1 MSNPLTG
8 DFDLVAQFSLP
19 TVNRILGSI
28 HQKGDAVNDGITFLH
43 SFFTHVPQ
51 NPGPAFPVGKG
62 GIPIPIPNPS
72 AVQGIIE
79 VQVSTPTI
87 TLVAN
92 SSTRVTAHYEIMAH
106 YIADDP
112 ASTVPEFVH
121 GELQVT
127 FSILQQAAGGNNSL
141 LTMDIQ
147 AANLEV
153 NFIPD
158 AGLPLNAQ
166 DLAIVTAELKTFLKT
181 GFEPVN
187 ASLPKGIDFLRFKTM
202 PGGTPVAAL
211 LLSLTSAVLN
221 ANAADGVTNTFL
233 QGNHDFAIAI
243 SSGYVLGL
251 FDGVKQQIEQAIK
264 PYSETFNLNTPFGTI
279 WLATI
284 TTGAATFQ
292 VSLENTGLIAI
303 DISIKGH
310 LKTSWIVPLKSDY
323 DWSMH
328 IELHV
333 LLSLGGPQPT
343 FLLIP
348 DGAPNVTVTGLPMY
362 EAQVQSYVQG
372 TFFVEEIGALAQAQ
386 VQINSSIQKSL
397 DLAGILK
404 SALKIS
410 ATTAYQ
416 SLQVTADGLILQ
428 GSMTM
433 ADRPDADVEF
443 GLSLDGNSFDA
454 LNSWIP
460 AGTIQQYS
468 WSWYLPTKVYPFGT
482 TKTLVDNQRFL
493 IPIAGDMPHEPSQV
507 CLEISGTQV
516 ASSGTGTYAVDVYTS
531 GCSFGSFGPSIPV
544 LIPKWWDKL
553 AVGVLGLPDPA
564 SQDPAAA
571 VRLVAHLDA
580 QATADLQTNA
590 AVPTLVYFADAQV
603 AESLN
608 TLSRTITAIREKESA
623 LSMILILPSGSLERL
638 QNQELAELRSVAAES
653 RVALAFT
660 EDYEGTWAQSLHVEK
675 MPSACLLSPTGQQVW
690 QQDGTLNAAKLT
702 AALEAQL
709 VRGSRLTWTA
719 LRRFPAV
726 GALAPDFLFD
736 LDAGENIA
744 LRRLHGRRI
753 MLNFWTTWSSP
764 SLEQLRHLQRLQDQA
779 TQDEVVF
786 LAVNDGEKPDLAE
799 EFFRKNGFTMHFVP
813 DEYRQIALLYRIR
826 CWPTTILIDE
836 SGKVRRTQFG
846 LSDFAATNRG

>member
-1 MSNPLTG
+1 
-8 DFDLVAQFSLP
+8 
-19 TVNRILGSI
+19 
-28 HQKGDAVNDGITFLH
+28 
-43 SFFTHVPQ
+43 
-51 NPGPAFPVGKG
+51 
-62 GIPIPIPNPS
+62 
-72 AVQGIIE
+72 
-79 VQVSTPTI
+79 
-87 TLVAN
+87 
-92 SSTRVTAHYEIMAH
+92 
-106 YIADDP
+106 
-112 ASTVPEFVH
+112 
-121 GELQVT
+121 
-127 FSILQQAAGGNNSL
+127 
-141 LTMDIQ
+141 
-147 AANLEV
+147 
-153 NFIPD
+153 
-158 AGLPLNAQ
+158 
-166 DLAIVTAELKTFLKT
+166 
-181 GFEPVN
+181 
-187 ASLPKGIDFLRFKTM
+187 M

-251 FDGVKQQIEQAIK
+251 FDAVKQQIEQSIK
-264 PYSETFNLNTPFGTI
+264 PISETFNLNTWIGSF
-279 WLATI
+279 WLATL

-310 LKTSWIVPLKSDY
+310 LKTSGLLFWLNRDY

-328 IELHV
+328 IESHV
-333 LLSLGGPQPT
+333 LLILGGPQPT

-348 DGAPNVTVTGLPMY
+348 DGGPNVTVTGLPMY

-428 GSMTM
+428 GSMSM
-433 ADRPDADVEF
+433 ADRPDGDVEF
-443 GLSLDGNSFDA
+443 GLSSDGNSFDA

-460 AGTIQQYS
+460 AGTIQQYT
-468 WSWYLPTKVYPFGT
+468 WSWYVPTKVYPFGT

-493 IPIAGDMPHEPSQV
+493 IPIPSDMPHDPSQV

-516 ASSGTGTYAVDVYTS
+516 PSSGTGTYPVVANS
-531 GCSFGSFGPSIPV
+531 ACSIGSFGPSIPV

-564 SQDPAAA
+564 SQDPGAA
-571 VRLVAHLDA
+571 VGLVAHLDA
-580 QATADLQTNA
+580 QATAGLQANVD
-590 AVPTLVYFADAQV
+590 VPTLVYFADAQV

-675 MPSACLLSPTGQQVW
+675 MPSARLLSPTGQQVW

-709 VRGSRLTWTA
+709 VRGSRLTWTT
-719 LRRFPAV
+719 LRPFPAV
-726 GALAPDFLFD
+726 RAPAPDFLFD
-736 LDAGENIA
+736 LAAGENIA
-744 LRRLHGRRI
+744 LRRLQGRRI

-764 SLEQLRHLQRLQDQA
+764 SLEQLRRLQRLQDQS
-779 TQDEVVF
+779 TLDEVVF
-786 LAVNDGEKPDLAE
+786 VAVNDGEKPDLAA

-826 CWPTTILIDE
+826 CWPTTVLIDE
-836 SGKVRRTQFG
+836 SGRVRRTEFG
-846 LSDFAATNRG
+846 LSDFTATNRG

>member
-28 HQKGDAVNDGITFLH
+28 HQKGDVSNDGITFLH
-43 SFFTHVPQ
+43 SFRTHIPQ
-51 NPGPAFPVGKG
+51 NPGPGFPVGKG
-62 GIPIPIPNPS
+62 GIPIPNPS

-92 SSTRVTAHYEIMAH
+92 SSTRVTAHFEIMAH
-106 YIADDP
+106 YIADDSP
-112 ASTVPEFVH
+112 STLPEFVH

-153 NFIPD
+153 NFISD
-158 AGLPLNAQ
+158 SGLPLSAQ
-166 DLAIVTAELKTFLKT
+166 DLAIITAELKTFLKT
-181 GFEPVN
+181 SFEPVN

-243 SSGYVLGL
+243 SSEFVLGL
-251 FDGVKQQIEQAIK
+251 LEPMKQQIESTPPQNISSCGGSAAISSPK
-264 PYSETFNLNTPFGTI
+264 FS
-279 WLATI
+279 A
-284 TTGAATFQ
+284 Q
-292 VSLENTGLIAI
+292 LENTGLIAI
-303 DISIKGH
+303 TITATGTFHWLFGTDALSITILQH
-310 LKTSWIVPLKSDY
+310 LQ
-323 DWSMH
+323 
-328 IELHV
+328 
-333 LLSLGGPQPT
+333 LSLIEATQT
-343 FLLIP
+343 FVLS
-348 DGAPNVTVTGLPMY
+348 APSDPTVTIQGLPFY
-362 EAQVQSYVQG
+362 TVTAENDLKAQFIAQRNAA
-372 TFFVEEIGALAQAQ
+372 INQAQ
-386 VQINSSIQKSL
+386 VQINNSIQKSL
-397 DLAGILK
+397 DLSGILK

-410 ATTAYQ
+410 ATTKYQ

-428 GSMTM
+428 GSMSM
-433 ADRPDADVEF
+433 PDRPDADVEF
-443 GLSLDGNSFDA
+443 ELSLDGNSFDA

-460 AGTIQQYS
+460 AGTIQQYT
-468 WSWYLPTKVYPFGT
+468 WSWYVPTKVYPFGT
-482 TKTLVDNQRFL
+482 TKTLVDNQRFVM
-493 IPIAGDMPHEPSQV
+493 PFPSDMPHDPSQV
-507 CLEISGTQV
+507 CLEILGTQV
-516 ASSGTGTYAVDVYTS
+516 ASSGNGTYVVDVYTS
-531 GCSFGSFGPSIPV
+531 GCNFGSFGPSIPV

-564 SQDPAAA
+564 SQDPGAA
-571 VRLVAHLDA
+571 VGLVAHLDA
-580 QATADLQTNA
+580 QAAADLQANA
-590 AVPTLVYFADAQV
+590 AVPTLVYFSDAQV

-638 QNQELAELRSVAAES
+638 QIQELAELRFVAAES

-660 EDYEGTWAQSLHVEK
+660 EDYEGTWAQSLHAEK
-675 MPSACLLSPTGQQVW
+675 MPSTHLLSPSGQVVW

-702 AALEAQL
+702 AAIEAQL
-709 VRGSRLTWTA
+709 VRGSRLTWMP
-719 LRRFPAV
+719 LRSFPAV

-736 LDAGENIA
+736 LAAGENIA
-744 LRRLHGRRI
+744 LRRLQGRRI
-753 MLNFWTTWSSP
+753 MVNFWTTWSSP
-764 SLEQLRHLQRLQDQA
+764 SLEQLRRLQRLQDQS
-779 TQDEVVF
+779 TEDDVVIV
-786 LAVNDGEKPDLAE
+786 AVNDGEKPDQAA

-813 DEYRQIALLYRIR
+813 DEYRQIARLYRIR
-826 CWPTTILIDE
+826 CWPTTVTINE
-836 SGKVRRTQFG
+836 HGKITRTQFG
-846 LSDFAATNRG
+846 VA

>member
-8 DFDLVAQFSLP
+8 DFDLVAQFGLP

-28 HQKGDAVNDGITFLH
+28 HQKGNAVNDGVTFLH
-43 SFFTHVPQ
+43 SFVTHIPQ
-51 NPGPAFPVGKG
+51 NPSPGFPVGKG
-62 GIPIPIPNPS
+62 GIPVPNPS

-87 TLVAN
+87 TLVSN
-92 SSTRVTAHYEIMAH
+92 SSTQVTAHYEIMAH
-106 YIADDP
+106 YIADDL

-127 FSILQQAAGGNNSL
+127 FSVLQQATGGNNSL

-158 AGLPLNAQ
+158 AGLPLSAQ
-166 DLAIVTAELKTFLKT
+166 DLAIITAELKSFLKT

-202 PGGTPVAAL
+202 PGGTPAAAL

-221 ANAADGVTNTFL
+221 PNAADGVTKTFL
-233 QGNHDFAIAI
+233 QSNHDFAIAL
-243 SSGYVLGL
+243 SSEFILGL
-251 FDGVKQQIEQAIK
+251 LEPMKQQIENIPPQNQ
-264 PYSETFNLNTPFGTI
+264 SSCVGS
-279 WLATI
+279 ATI
-284 TTGAATFQ
+284 SSPKFSAQ
-292 VSLENTGLIAI
+292 LENTGLIAI
-303 DISIKGH
+303 LVTATGQFSSWLFGTHGLSISIQQHLTLTLNVAQQTFLLAADGDPTVSIKGLPVYTGTAQDQ
-310 LKTSWIVPLKSDY
+310 LKALFIQQRDAA
-323 DWSMH
+323 
-328 IELHV
+328 
-333 LLSLGGPQPT
+333 LS
-343 FLLIP
+343 
-348 DGAPNVTVTGLPMY
+348 
-362 EAQVQSYVQG
+362 
-372 TFFVEEIGALAQAQ
+372 QAQ
-386 VQINSSIQKSL
+386 VQINNSIQKSL
-397 DLAGILK
+397 DLSGILK

-410 ATTAYQ
+410 ATAKYQ

-433 ADRPDADVEF
+433 PDRPDADVEF

-460 AGTIQQYS
+460 AGTIQQYT
-468 WSWYLPTKVYPFGT
+468 WSWYVPTKVYPFGT
-482 TKTLVDNQRFL
+482 TKTLVDNQRFVM
-493 IPIAGDMPHEPSQV
+493 PFPSGMPHDPSQV
-507 CLEISGTQV
+507 CLEILGTQV
-516 ASSGTGTYAVDVYTS
+516 ASSGNGTYVVDVDTS

-571 VRLVAHLDA
+571 VGLVAHLDA
-580 QATADLQTNA
+580 QAAPDLQANA
-590 AVPTLVYFADAQV
+590 AVPTLVYFSDAQV

-638 QNQELAELRSVAAES
+638 QIQELAELRSVAAES

-675 MPSACLLSPTGQQVW
+675 LPSTHLLSPIGKLIW

-702 AALEAQL
+702 AALDAQL
-709 VRGSRLTWTA
+709 VRGSRLTWTP
-719 LRRFPAV
+719 LRPFPAV

-736 LDAGENIA
+736 LAAGENIA
-744 LRRLHGRRI
+744 LRRLQGQRI
-753 MLNFWTTWSSP
+753 TLNFWTTWSSP
-764 SLEQLRHLQRLQDQA
+764 SVEQLRRLQRLQDQS
-779 TQDEVVF
+779 TQDEGII
-786 LAVNDGEKPDLAE
+786 LAVNDGEKPDQAA

-813 DEYRQIALLYRIR
+813 DEYRQIARLYRIR
-826 CWPTTILIDE
+826 CWPTTILIDAW
-836 SGKVRRTQFG
+836 GKVTKTQFG
-846 LSDFAATNRG
+846 LS

>member
-28 HQKGDAVNDGITFLH
+28 HQKGNVSNDGITFLH
-43 SFFTHVPQ
+43 SFRTHIPQ

-62 GIPIPIPNPS
+62 GIPIPIVPNPS
-72 AVQGIIE
+72 AVVGIIE

-87 TLVAN
+87 TLVSN
-92 SSTRVTAHYEIMAH
+92 SSTRVTAHFEIMAH

-153 NFIPD
+153 SFIPD
-158 AGLPLNAQ
+158 AGLPVSAQ
-166 DLAIVTAELKTFLKT
+166 DLAIITAELKSFLKT

-187 ASLPKGIDFLRFKTM
+187 ASLPKGIDFLRFKAM

-221 ANAADGVTNTFL
+221 PNAADGVTNTFL

-251 FDGVKQQIEQAIK
+251 LDGVKQQIEQNIK
-264 PYSETFNLNTPFGTI
+264 PFSETFNLNTPFGSI
-279 WLATI
+279 WLATL

-303 DISIKGH
+303 DISVKGH
-310 LKTSWIVPLKSDY
+310 LKTSGWLFWLKSDY

-328 IELHV
+328 IESHI
-333 LLSLGGPQPT
+333 LLILAGPQPT
-343 FLLIP
+343 FLLLP
-348 DGAPNVTVTGLPMY
+348 DGLPNVTVTGLPMY
-362 EAQVQSYVQG
+362 EAQVKSYVQG
-372 TFFVEEIGALAQAQ
+372 TFFTEELVALSQAQ
-386 VQINSSIQKSL
+386 VQIDSSIQKSL

-410 ATTAYQ
+410 ASAAYQ
-416 SLQVTADGLILQ
+416 SLEVTADGLILQ
-428 GSMTM
+428 GAMEM
-433 ADRPDADVEF
+433 DNRPDGYVEF
-443 GLSLDGNSFDA
+443 ELTTDGNSFDA

-460 AGTIQQYS
+460 AGTIQQYTWT
-468 WSWYLPTKVYPFGT
+468 WSVPKPVPAISNQ
-482 TKTLVDNQRFL
+482 KMLVDKQRFV
-493 IPIAGDMPHEPSQV
+493 IPIPSDMPHEPSQV
-507 CLEISGTQV
+507 CLEVSGTQLPSLGNGV
-516 ASSGTGTYAVDVYTS
+516 DSVVTDLVCSIGSS
-531 GCSFGSFGPSIPV
+531 GPSIPV

-571 VRLVAHLDA
+571 VGLVAHLDA
-580 QATADLQTNA
+580 QTTADLQANV

-623 LSMILILPSGSLERL
+623 LSMILILPNGSLERL

-653 RVALAFT
+653 QVALAFT

-675 MPSACLLSPTGQQVW
+675 RPSTYLLSPTGQLVW

-709 VRGSRLTWTA
+709 VRGSRLTWTP
-719 LRRFPAV
+719 LRPFPAV

-736 LDAGENIA
+736 LEAGEKIA
-744 LRRLHGRRI
+744 LRRLQGRRI

-764 SLEQLRHLQRLQDQA
+764 SLEQLRRLQRLQDQSSL
-779 TQDEVVF
+779 DEVVF
-786 LAVNDGEKPDLAE
+786 VAVNDGEKPDQAA

-813 DEYRQIALLYRIR
+813 DEYRQIARSYRIR
-826 CWPTTILIDE
+826 CWPTTVTINE
-836 SGKVRRTQFG
+836 HGKITRTQFG
-846 LSDFAATNRG
+846 VA

>member
-8 DFDLVAQFSLP
+8 DFDLVAQFSIP

-28 HQKGDAVNDGITFLH
+28 HQKGDAVNDGITFPA
-43 SFFTHVPQ
+43 SFFSPYPQ

-62 GIPIPIPNPS
+62 GIPIPIVLNPS

-127 FSILQQAAGGNNSL
+127 FSVLQQAAGSKNSL

-158 AGLPLNAQ
+158 AGLPVSAQ
-166 DLAIVTAELKTFLKT
+166 DLAIITAELKSFLKT

-221 ANAADGVTNTFL
+221 PNAADGVTNTFL

-243 SSGYVLGL
+243 SSGFVLGL
-251 FDGVKQQIEQAIK
+251 FDGVKQQIEQSIK
-264 PYSETFNLNTPFGTI
+264 PISETFNLNTWIGSF
-279 WLATI
+279 WLATL

-310 LKTSWIVPLKSDY
+310 LKTSWLLFWLNRDY

-328 IELHV
+328 IESHV

-343 FLLIP
+343 FLLLP
-348 DGAPNVTVTGLPMY
+348 DGGPNVTVTGLPMY
-362 EAQVQSYVQG
+362 EAEVQSYVQG

-410 ATTAYQ
+410 ATAAYQ

-433 ADRPDADVEF
+433 ADRPDGDVEF

-460 AGTIQQYS
+460 AGTVQQYA
-468 WSWYLPTKVYPFGT
+468 WSWYVPTKVYPFGT

-493 IPIAGDMPHEPSQV
+493 IPIPSDMPHDPSQV
-507 CLEISGTQV
+507 CLE
-516 ASSGTGTYAVDVYTS
+516 
-531 GCSFGSFGPSIPV
+531 
-544 LIPKWWDKL
+544 
-553 AVGVLGLPDPA
+553 
-564 SQDPAAA
+564 
-571 VRLVAHLDA
+571 
-580 QATADLQTNA
+580 
-590 AVPTLVYFADAQV
+590 
-603 AESLN
+603 
-608 TLSRTITAIREKESA
+608 
-623 LSMILILPSGSLERL
+623 
-638 QNQELAELRSVAAES
+638 
-653 RVALAFT
+653 
-660 EDYEGTWAQSLHVEK
+660 
-675 MPSACLLSPTGQQVW
+675 
-690 QQDGTLNAAKLT
+690 
-702 AALEAQL
+702 
-709 VRGSRLTWTA
+709 
-719 LRRFPAV
+719 
-726 GALAPDFLFD
+726 
-736 LDAGENIA
+736 
-744 LRRLHGRRI
+744 
-753 MLNFWTTWSSP
+753 
-764 SLEQLRHLQRLQDQA
+764 
-779 TQDEVVF
+779 
-786 LAVNDGEKPDLAE
+786 
-799 EFFRKNGFTMHFVP
+799 
-813 DEYRQIALLYRIR
+813 
-826 CWPTTILIDE
+826 
-836 SGKVRRTQFG
+836 
-846 LSDFAATNRG
+846 